1 MLKPLFSSLVALAL
15 ICAGPAGCV
24 SKNPPPQPVANITVG
39 HTAGE
44 ALLVTNATAQPL
56 ILLPSQLHASD
67 REITLA
73 PGASERLP
81 FAVSKEQ
88 NQGDSA
94 VSEIIL
100 DDANSSHYLRQPE
113 NDLVLRARFGSGR
126 ARDIRI
132 AIGVCLFGQKPPS
145 GGHLIRVDRIP
156 SPGIPFANL
165 CP

>member
-1 MLKPLFSSLVALAL
+1 MLKPFLSPLVALAM
-15 ICAGPAGCV
+15 ICSGPVGCIQQ
-24 SKNPPPQPVANITVG
+24 NPPPQPIKNVTVG

-56 ILLPSQLHASD
+56 VLVPSQLHASD
-67 REITLA
+67 PEITLA
-73 PGASERLP
+73 PGVSKRLE
-81 FAVSKEQ
+81 FAVTKEQ
-88 NQGDSA
+88 NQGDPA

-100 DDANSSHYLRQPE
+100 DDPHTSHYLRQPE

-126 ARDIRI
+126 AREIRI
-132 AIGVCLFGQKPPS
+132 AIGACVIDEKPPP